1 MSGAR
6 DRRTSHALRWGVAL
20 AAALVLLVC
29 APAAFAAPTTLVG
42 AAYEHMKVFMQDYDK
57 AGFAPVVDCGDTKI
71 YGAALAG
78 VTLKVD
84 PTLTSVAQYDPTTKT
99 LTFSRDPR
107 KVKGASA
114 AVMGETVWHEVTH
127 VLEDQHGDIGY
138 FDSEAY
144 AERNVDYMTFVARNA
159 LPWLEQLEKQ
169 AKKGVSAEK
178 LKVIWEKYLSKM
190 EESAKLPST
199 ALYAPDLERMQTWFG
214 FRANPEEVKAL
225 YLSGKAFSGKQWA
238 NLRTALT
245 APASGLAI
253 GDPYQ
258 GGIVAHI
265 LLPGD
270 LGYDP
275 KVPHGLIAAAADQT
289 PSDSYGI
296 QWATEARWYAFAGSL
311 GTAIGTG
318 AANTDAIIAQNGA
331 GGTYAA
337 GLARAY
343 TSGLFSGWYLPSKD
357 ELNKLYLNRVAIG
370 GFDTTS
376 YCYYWSSSEAGS
388 SEADACYAWSQH
400 FGDGELSRCP
410 KGNYT
415 ARVRA
420 VRSF

>member
-6 DRRTSHALRWGVAL
+6 KRRTNRFLRWGLAL
-20 AAALVLLVC
+20 AAAVMLLAC
-29 APAAFAAPTTLVG
+29 APAALAAPETLQG
-42 AAYEHMKVFMQDYDK
+42 AAYGHMKVFMQDYDK
-57 AGFAPVVDCGDTKI
+57 AGFAPVVDCGATKI
-71 YGAALAG
+71 YRAALAG
-78 VTLKVD
+78 VTLTVD

-114 AVMGETVWHEVTH
+114 AAMGETVWHEVTH

-190 EESAKLPST
+190 AEAAKLPST
-199 ALYAPDLERMQTWFG
+199 AQYPPDLELMKTWFG

-238 NLRTALT
+238 NLRKALT
-245 APASGLAI
+245 GPGPGLAI

-258 GGIVAHI
+258 GGTIAYILRSGDPGYVA
-265 LLPGD
+265 GET
-270 LGYDP
+270 
-275 KVPHGLIAAAADQT
+275 HGLIAAVADQT
-289 PSDSYGI
+289 SSDSYGI

-388 SEADACYAWSQH
+388 SEADACYAWNQN
-400 FGDGELSRCP
+400 FADGQLSRFL
-410 KGNYT
+410 KGPMT
-415 ARVRA
+415 AKVRA